1 MSTTSP
7 PRAVKAI
14 VRPFTSGGLERREPA
29 EITKAKVAIQ
39 TTIIIPS
46 APSTSRREI
55 PYVRIDDQ
63 VGLCARVSSSRLMS
77 RKVSQIMKIERPY
90 DIKSENMWAASA
102 KRAVEPESTAATISA
117 TA

>member
-1 MSTTSP
+1 
-7 PRAVKAI
+7 
-14 VRPFTSGGLERREPA
+14 
-29 EITKAKVAIQ
+29 
-39 TTIIIPS
+39 
-46 APSTSRREI
+46 
-55 PYVRIDDQ
+55 
-63 VGLCARVSSSRLMS
+63 MS